1 MMNEPR
7 KTNLPPAARPEDRRG
22 FLKRGLAVF
31 IGTLISLVPVGAGLM
46 VLLDPLRRST
56 RSGGGLI
63 KVANLEALPDDGVPR
78 RFQVISTKVDAW
90 NKFAE
95 TPIGAVYLRRIKGGP
110 VEAFNAVCPHAGCLV
125 DFAADKSLYTCP
137 CHKSSFNVTGRIEDR
152 SSPAPRGL
160 DSLVVEVRD
169 NKEVWIKFQNFQ
181 AGRPEKVPVA

>member
-1 MMNEPR
+1 MNEPG
-7 KTNLPPAARPEDRRG
+7 KTNVAPAACAEDRRG
-22 FLKRGLAVF
+22 FLKRGVAVV
-31 IGTLISLVPVGAGLM
+31 IGTLISLVPLGAGLT
-46 VLLDPLRRST
+46 VLLDPLRRTT
-56 RSGGGLI
+56 RASGLVR
-63 KVANLEALPDDGVPR
+63 VANLDALPDDGVPR
-78 RFQVISTKVDAW
+78 RFQVVSTKVDAW

-95 TPIGAVYLRRIKGGP
+95 TPIGAVYLRRIKGGV

-125 DFAADKSLYTCP
+125 DFAADRSLYTCP

-181 AGRPEKVPVA
+181 AGRSEKVPVA